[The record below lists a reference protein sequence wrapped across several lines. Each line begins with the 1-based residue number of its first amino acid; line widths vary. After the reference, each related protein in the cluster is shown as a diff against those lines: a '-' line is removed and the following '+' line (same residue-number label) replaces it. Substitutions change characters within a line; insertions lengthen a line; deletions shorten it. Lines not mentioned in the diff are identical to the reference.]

1 MGPVVIDCDPGVD
14 DAIALLWALASPL
27 DLRAVTVVAGNVPL
41 AFTAANAR
49 RVVTLAGRG
58 DVAVHAGCPRP
69 LVERLETAAH
79 VHGESG
85 LDGAELPP
93 AEVELAPGHA
103 VDRLVELAH
112 AHDQLTL
119 CAIGPLTNLAMA
131 LVKDPAIA
139 PRLARIVLMGGA
151 IGGGNVTPS
160 AEFNFYVDPHA
171 ANVVFESGVSIVML
185 GLDVTEQ
192 VRPTP
197 PRLERLRALD
207 NAAGRTVAGMLGH
220 YAARAADGGALH
232 DPLAVG
238 YLLAPELFD
247 GHDAFVEI
255 ATDGLCRGR
264 SVVDWRGRTPHAPN
278 ARVLDRVDADGVFD
292 RLCAALETLP

>member
-14 DAIALLWALASPL
+14 DAIALLWAFASPL
-27 DLRAVTVVAGNVPL
+27 DVRAVTVVAGNVPL

-58 DVAVHAGCPRP
+58 DVPVHAGCPRP
-69 LVERLETAAH
+69 LVERLETAEH

-93 AEVELAPGHA
+93 ADIALADGHA
-103 VDRLVELAH
+103 VDRLIALAH
-112 AHDQLTL
+112 AHDQLTI
-119 CAIGPLTNLAMA
+119 CAVGPLTNLAVA
-131 LVKDPAIA
+131 LVKDPTIA

-151 IGGGNVTPS
+151 VGGGNVTPS

-171 ANVVFESGVSIVML
+171 AKVVFESGVPIVML

-197 PRLERLRALD
+197 PRLARLRALD

-247 GHDAFVEI
+247 GRDAFVEI

-264 SVVDWRGRTPHAPN
+264 SVVDRRGRTPHAPN
-278 ARVLDRVDADGVFD
+278 ARVLMEVDADGVFE

>member
-1 MGPVVIDCDPGVD
+1 MGPIVIDCDPGVD
-14 DAIALLWALASPL
+14 DAIALLWAFASPL
-27 DLRAVTVVAGNVPL
+27 DVRAVTVVAGNVPL

-49 RVVTLAGRG
+49 RVVSLAERT
-58 DVAVHAGCPRP
+58 DVPVHAGCPRP
-69 LVERLETAAH
+69 LVEPLLTAEH

-93 AEVELAPGHA
+93 ATVPLAEGHA
-103 VDRLVELAH
+103 VDRLIALAH
-112 AHDQLTL
+112 AHDQLTV
-119 CAIGPLTNLAMA
+119 CAVGPLTNLAMA

-139 PRLARIVLMGGA
+139 PRLARIVVMGGA
-151 IGGGNVTPS
+151 IGAGNVTPS

-171 ANVVFESGVSIVML
+171 ARVVFESAVPLVML

-197 PRLERLRALD
+197 ARLARLRALD
-207 NAAGRTVAGMLGH
+207 NAAGRTVAAMLGH
-220 YAARAADGGALH
+220 YAERAADGGALH

-247 GHDAFVEI
+247 GRDAFVEI
-255 ATDGLCRGR
+255 VTEGPCRGR
-264 SVVDWRGRTPHAPN
+264 SVVDVEGRTAHAPN
-278 ARVLDRVDADGVFD
+278 ARVLTAVDADAVFD
-292 RLCAALETLP
+292 RLCTALETLP

>member
-1 MGPVVIDCDPGVD
+1 MGPVAIDCDPGVD
-14 DAIALLWALASPL
+14 DAIALLWACASPL

-49 RVVTLAGRG
+49 RVVTLAGRA
-58 DVAVHAGCPRP
+58 DLAVHAGCPRP
-69 LVERLETAAH
+69 LVEPLETAAH

-93 AEVELAPGHA
+93 AEVELAHGHA

-112 AHDQLTL
+112 AHDQLTI
-119 CAIGPLTNLAMA
+119 CAVGPLTNVAMA

-151 IGGGNVTPS
+151 IGAGNVTPS

-171 ANVVFESGVSIVML
+171 ARVVFESGVPIVML

-238 YLLAPELFD
+238 YLLTPELFD
-247 GHDAFVEI
+247 GRDAVVEI
-255 ATDGLCRGR
+255 VTEGVCRGR
-264 SVVDWRGRTPHAPN
+264 SVVDIRGRTPHAPN
-278 ARVLDRVDADGVFD
+278 ARVIERVDADAVFD
-292 RLCAALETLP
+292 RLCTALERLP

>member
-1 MGPVVIDCDPGVD
+1 
-14 DAIALLWALASPL
+14 
-27 DLRAVTVVAGNVPL
+27 
-41 AFTAANAR
+41 
-49 RVVTLAGRG
+49 LAGRT
-58 DVAVHAGCPRP
+58 DVPVHAGCARP

-85 LDGAELPP
+85 LAGAELPP
-93 AEVELAPGHA
+93 ADVELARGHA
-103 VDRLVELAH
+103 VDRLIELAH
-112 AHDQLTL
+112 AHDRLTL
-119 CAIGPLTNLAMA
+119 GAIGPLTNVAMA

-151 IGGGNVTPS
+151 IGVGNVTPC

-171 ANVVFESGVSIVML
+171 ARVVFESGVPIVML

-197 PRLERLRALD
+197 PRLDRLAGLD
-207 NAAGRTVAGMLGH
+207 NAAGRTVAGMLRH
-220 YAARAADGGALH
+220 YAARTADGGALH

-247 GHDAFVEI
+247 GRDAFVEI
-255 ATDGLCRGR
+255 ATEGLCRGR
-264 SVVDWRGRTPHAPN
+264 SVVDWRGRTAHPPN
-278 ARVLDRVDADGVFD
+278 ARVLDRVDADQVFA
-292 RLCAALETLP
+292 RLCAAVERLP

>member
-14 DAIALLWALASPL
+14 DAIALLWAFASPL
-27 DLRAVTVVAGNVPL
+27 DVRAVTVVAGNVPL

-49 RVVTLAGRG
+49 RVVALAGRP
-58 DVAVHAGCPRP
+58 DVPVHAGCARP

-79 VHGESG
+79 VHGENG

-93 AEVELAPGHA
+93 ATIDLAEGHA
-103 VDRLVELAH
+103 VDRLIELAH

-119 CAIGPLTNLAMA
+119 CAVGPLTNVAMA

-151 IGGGNVTPS
+151 MGAGNVTPS

-171 ANVVFESGVSIVML
+171 ARVVFESGVPLVML

-197 PRLERLRALD
+197 PRLARLRQLD
-207 NAAGRTVAGMLGH
+207 NAAGRTVAAMLGH
-220 YAARAADGGALH
+220 YTERAADGGALH

-247 GHDAFVEI
+247 GRDAFVEI
-255 ATDGLCRGR
+255 VTERPCRGR
-264 SVVDWRGRTPHAPN
+264 SVVDVKGRTAHAPN
-278 ARVLDRVDADGVFD
+278 ARVLTAVEADAVFD
-292 RLCAALETLP
+292 RLCTALETLP

>member
-14 DAIALLWALASPL
+14 DAIALLWAFASPL
-27 DLRAVTVVAGNVPL
+27 DVRAVTVVAGNVPL

-58 DVAVHAGCPRP
+58 DVPVHAGCPRP
-69 LVERLETAAH
+69 LVERLETAEH

-93 AEVELAPGHA
+93 ADIALADGHA
-103 VDRLVELAH
+103 VDRLIALAH
-112 AHDQLTL
+112 AHDQLTV
-119 CAIGPLTNLAMA
+119 CAVGPLTNVAVA

-139 PRLARIVLMGGA
+139 PKLARVVLMGGA
-151 IGGGNVTPS
+151 VGDGNVTPS

-171 ANVVFESGVSIVML
+171 AKVVFESGVPIVML

-197 PRLERLRALD
+197 PRLERLQALD

-247 GHDAFVEI
+247 GRDAVVEI

-264 SVVDWRGRTPHAPN
+264 SVVDRRGRTPHAPN
-278 ARVLDRVDADGVFD
+278 ARVLMEVDAEGVFE

>member
-14 DAIALLWALASPL
+14 DAIALLWAFASPL
-27 DLRAVTVVAGNVPL
+27 DVRAVTVVAGNVPL

-58 DVAVHAGCPRP
+58 DVPVHAGCPRP
-69 LVERLETAAH
+69 LVERLETAEH

-93 AEVELAPGHA
+93 ADIALADGHA
-103 VDRLVELAH
+103 VDRLIALAH
-112 AHDQLTL
+112 AHGQLTV
-119 CAIGPLTNLAMA
+119 CAVGPLTNVAVA

-139 PRLARIVLMGGA
+139 PKLARVVLMGGA
-151 IGGGNVTPS
+151 VGDGNVTPS

-171 ANVVFESGVSIVML
+171 AKVVFESGVPIVML

-197 PRLERLRALD
+197 PRLERLQALD

-247 GHDAFVEI
+247 GRDAVVEI

-264 SVVDWRGRTPHAPN
+264 SVVDRRGRTPHAPN
-278 ARVLDRVDADGVFD
+278 ARVLMEVDAEGVFE

>member
-14 DAIALLWALASPL
+14 DAIALLWAFASPL
-27 DLRAVTVVAGNVPL
+27 DVRAVTVVAGNVPL

-58 DVAVHAGCPRP
+58 DVPVHAGCPRP
-69 LVERLETAAH
+69 LVERLETAEH

-93 AEVELAPGHA
+93 ADIALADGHA
-103 VDRLVELAH
+103 VDRLIALAH
-112 AHDQLTL
+112 AHDQLTV
-119 CAIGPLTNLAMA
+119 CAVGPLTNVAVA

-139 PRLARIVLMGGA
+139 PRLARVVLMGGA
-151 IGGGNVTPS
+151 VGDGNVTPS

-171 ANVVFESGVSIVML
+171 AKVVFESGVPIVML

-197 PRLERLRALD
+197 PRLARLRALD

-247 GHDAFVEI
+247 GRDAVVEI
-255 ATDGLCRGR
+255 ATEGLCRGR
-264 SVVDWRGRTPHAPN
+264 SVVDRRGRTPHAPN
-278 ARVLDRVDADGVFD
+278 ARVLMEVDAEGVFE

>member
-14 DAIALLWALASPL
+14 DAIALLWAFASPL
-27 DLRAVTVVAGNVPL
+27 DLRAVTVVAGNVQL
-41 AFTAANAR
+41 AATAANAR
-49 RVVTLAGRG
+49 RIATLAGRP
-58 DVAVHAGCPRP
+58 DVPVHAGCARP
-69 LVERLETAAH
+69 LVEPLETAAH
-79 VHGESG
+79 VHGECG

-93 AEVELAPGHA
+93 AEIPLAAGHG
-103 VDRLVELAH
+103 VDRIVELAH
-112 AHDQLTL
+112 AHDRLTL
-119 CAIGPLTNLAMA
+119 CAVGPLTNVAMA

-151 IGGGNVTPS
+151 IGTGNVTPS

-171 ANVVFESGVSIVML
+171 ARVVFESGVPIVML

-197 PRLERLRALD
+197 ARLERLRALD
-207 NAAGRTVAGMLGH
+207 NAAGRTVFGMLRH
-220 YAARAADGGALH
+220 YTRRAADGGALH

-247 GHDAFVEI
+247 GRDAFVEI
-255 ATDGLCRGR
+255 ATTGLCRGR

-278 ARVLDRVDADGVFD
+278 ARVLDRVDADGVFE
-292 RLCAALETLP
+292 RLCTALATLP